1 MDYRNDYNLYTNRE
15 PQGTVV
21 IPLADY
27 ERILADAVDG
37 MRLKSFIEH
46 KSNSYYGVTREEVA
60 TLCKMFGL
68 EQEDEE

>member
-1 MDYRNDYNLYTNRE
+1 MNGTITISADDYSKL
-15 PQGTVV
+15 
-21 IPLADY
+21 IS
-27 ERILADAVDG
+27 DATDG
-37 MRLKSFIEH
+37 KRLKAFIQK